1 MSQHQSRRRRGDDV
15 SVITDAR
22 RSPLDDWRHRRHL
35 YAALQLARIP
45 LLVAAVAAYAWLHS
59 PVLAAVFAVISL
71 PLPWAAV
78 LLANEKTDD
87 REKGQPKV
95 YKPALVRQ
103 YRDSITN
110 PQVGGT
116 VHGQLDAPHGG
127 TGYTVIDADTDGSV
141 HPDSPD
147 SPDTSAWER
156 HEDTDDTDH
165 SDDTGR

>member
-1 MSQHQSRRRRGDDV
+1 M

-45 LLVAAVAAYAWLHS
+45 LLGAAVAAYAWLHS
-59 PVLAAVFAVISL
+59 PALAAVFAVISL
-71 PLPWAAV
+71 PLPWVAV

-95 YKPALVRQ
+95 YKPALARQ

-116 VHGQLDAPHGG
+116 VRGQLDAPREG
-127 TGYTVIDADTDGSV
+127 TGYTVIDAETDGPI
-141 HPDSPD
+141 HPDPTD
-147 SPDTSAWER
+147 NPDTSAWER
-156 HEDTDDTDH
+156 HEDADDTDH
-165 SDDTGR
+165 PDDTGR